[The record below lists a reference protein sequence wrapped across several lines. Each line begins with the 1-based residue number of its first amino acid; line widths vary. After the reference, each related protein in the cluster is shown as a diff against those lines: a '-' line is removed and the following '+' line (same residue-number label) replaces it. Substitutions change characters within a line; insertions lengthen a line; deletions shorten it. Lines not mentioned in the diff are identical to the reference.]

1 VCFGTESR
9 EAIQCSGHGLCAEN
23 GDDCMCNRGWSTKD
37 KLSGVFCDKAGAAA
51 LAVGASAGDPNE
63 GKLET
68 SAVRQLIILGVA
80 VLVGVIVFCA
90 ILYYAITY
98 RRRQRESIKKTV
110 IEFPQPQLEISAE
123 NRNDTNVMV
132 PDETGWTNFQVL
144 PCLGFH
150 SFGVSCTCESSKKK
164 EQPHFLAL

>member
-1 VCFGTESR
+1 
-9 EAIQCSGHGLCAEN
+9 
-23 GDDCMCNRGWSTKD
+23 MCNRGWSTKD

-80 VLVGVIVFCA
+80 VLVGVVVFFS
-90 ILYYAITY
+90 ILYFAITY
-98 RRRQRESIKKTV
+98 RRRQRESIQKTI

-123 NRNDTNVMV
+123 NRNDINVMV

-144 PCLGFH
+144 PCLVFR
-150 SFGVSCTCESSKKK
+150 SFGVYCTCDSSKKSN
-164 EQPHFLAL
+164 PISWAL

>member
-1 VCFGTESR
+1 
-9 EAIQCSGHGLCAEN
+9 
-23 GDDCMCNRGWSTKD
+23 MCNRGWSTKD

-80 VLVGVIVFCA
+80 VLVGVVVFFS

-98 RRRQRESIKKTV
+98 RRRQRESIQKTI

-123 NRNDTNVMV
+123 NRNDINVMV

-144 PCLGFH
+144 PCLVFR
-150 SFGVSCTCESSKKK
+150 SFGVYCTCDSSKKSN
-164 EQPHFLAL
+164 PVSWAL